1 MSVFRKKTSSVLKP
15 HSHANNQPLIDIDS
29 LSVKLAGAK
38 VVQNVSFDIHEGEF
52 IGLIGTNGSGKSSL
66 LRAMLGL
73 IPSTGRVTQHVTGSI
88 GYVQQRGTI
97 QNQQTPISVQEVVE
111 LGSKGSRQAAHEALQ
126 VVDMH
131 RFASRAFSQLSGG
144 QQQKVYIAKALA
156 SNPCLLIL
164 DEPTTGIDEQS
175 QVEFY
180 ALLQN
185 LQSQGIA
192 ILMVSHSIDTV
203 LRLVKRVICLNRT
216 ILYDGPPA
224 HFVADKYMPK
234 YYTQRHRTIHHYQH
248 EPLNGAK
255 ELFHD

>member
-1 MSVFRKKTSSVLKP
+1 MSVFKKKTSKLLKP
-15 HSHANNQPLIDIDS
+15 HSHAADKPLVDIDK
-29 LSVKLAGAK
+29 LSVKLGGIQ

-52 IGLIGTNGSGKSSL
+52 IGLIGPNGSGKSSL
-66 LRAMLGL
+66 LRAILGL
-73 IPSTGRVTQHVTGSI
+73 TKHSGRVNQHVSGSI

-97 QNQQTPISVQEVVE
+97 QNQQTPISVREVVE
-111 LGSKGSRQAAHEALQ
+111 LGSRGDSDIAMEALKI
-126 VVDMH
+126 VNMH
-131 RFASRAFSQLSGG
+131 RFASRTFSHLSGG

-185 LQSQGIA
+185 LQQQGIA

-224 HFVADKYMPK
+224 HFVPDKYMPK
-234 YYTQRHRTIHHYQH
+234 YYTQRHRKIHHYKQ
-248 EPLNGAK
+248 EPSRGKK
-255 ELFHD
+255 ELIHD

>member
-1 MSVFRKKTSSVLKP
+1 MSVFNKKTSSISKQ
-15 HSHANNQPLIDIDS
+15 HSHVTNQPLINVD
-29 LSVKLAGAK
+29 KLTVTLGGVK
-38 VVQNVSFDIHEGEF
+38 VVQNVSFDINEGEF

-73 IPSTGRVTQHVTGSI
+73 LPHTGRVNQHITGSI
-88 GYVQQRGTI
+88 SYVQQRGTI
-97 QNQQTPISVQEVVE
+97 QNQQTPISVREVVE
-111 LGSKGSRQAAHEALQ
+111 LGSKGDHQAADEALQ

-131 RFASRAFSQLSGG
+131 RFASRSFSQLSGG

-185 LQSQGIA
+185 LQQQGIA

-234 YYTQRHRTIHHYQH
+234 YYTQRHRTIHHYRR
-248 EPLNGAK
+248 EPFLGAK
-255 ELFHD
+255 ELLHD